1 MDRSQSNRAATSIRG
16 LLRSDEFS
24 LIPLAPAIGAVA
36 GGIGILVMPSS
47 AVVERLFRQTSLP
60 VCIRPAIGG
69 LCVGLI
75 AIFTRQVLAAGHCA
89 MLLHMH
95 REMATGEIVMIIVLK
110 LTACLI
116 SLASGFRGGLFFVSL
131 FIGCLLSKVFSSLL
145 AGAGGRSNGRVVR

>member
-75 AIFTRQVLAAGHCA
+75 HQAAEVAC
-89 MLLHMH
+89 
-95 REMATGEIVMIIVLK
+95 GEV
-110 LTACLI
+110 
-116 SLASGFRGGLFFVSL
+116 
-131 FIGCLLSKVFSSLL
+131 
-145 AGAGGRSNGRVVR
+145 GRSRRTRG